1 MPEGKTCYELETKDG
16 SIKRDIMHAANG
28 EVMEIEEALRPTEL
42 PPLVL
47 AALAATHP
55 HAKIIAAERLTRGTI
70 VQYESTISAGG
81 KKIDLVFSDAG
92 ELIIQKAN

>member
-92 ELIIQKAN
+92 ELITPKSK

>member
-28 EVMEIEEALRPTEL
+28 EAMEIEEALKLTEL
-42 PPLVL
+42 PPVVL

-55 HAKIIAAERLTRGTI
+55 RAKIIAAECLTRDAI
-70 VQYESTISAGG
+70 VQYESTVSPGG